1 MNKYFAYD
9 ENNRK
14 IEFLLE
20 KNDYSINLTLPV
32 SEFKSAKRLT
42 ILPEF
47 GVAKAGADGF
57 YLLPRNIGMR
67 GDIKVEFKER
77 EDELLSYNKPVMAV
91 YAIVTDS
98 LCALVRFERNYK
110 FTINAEL
117 KNGAYSV
124 YLTTE
129 FGGKYDLP
137 YDDIRIEI
145 IPLPENANL
154 GDIARVEREIRLFRG
169 EVKPLAEKCRER
181 AVVDYAS
188 RSPLI
193 RIRMAWKQSPSPVKH
208 QTPENQ
214 PPVHVACDFARV
226 RDIADALR
234 ERGVQECELQ
244 LVGWNLGGHDGAFPQ
259 IFPVEPSLG
268 GEAEMKKTFDYVKS
282 LGYRISTH
290 TNLIDAYE
298 LADCFSWDDIAVNED
313 GEYHMSKSW
322 FFDILV

>member
-14 IEFLLE
+14 IEFLSEE
-20 KNDYSINLTLPV
+20 KDGNIKLTLPV
-32 SEFKSAKRLT
+32 AEFKGAKRLV
-42 ILPEF
+42 ILPEL
-47 GVAKAGADGF
+47 GNATAGEGGF
-57 YLLPRNIGMR
+57 YLLPRNISMR

-77 EDELLSYNKPVMAV
+77 EDALLTYSKPVMAV
-91 YAIVTDS
+91 YAIVKKDYR
-98 LCALVRFERNYK
+98 ALVRFERNYK
-110 FTINAEL
+110 FSINAEL
-117 KNGAYSV
+117 KNGSYSAYLS
-124 YLTTE
+124 TE
-129 FGGKYDLP
+129 FGGKKDLP

-154 GDIARVEREIRLFRG
+154 GDIARVERELRLERG
-169 EVKPLAEKCRER
+169 EIIPLADKCRER

-226 RDIADALR
+226 RDIADALH
-234 ERGVQECELQ
+234 ERGVKECELQ

-259 IFPVEPSLG
+259 LFPVEPTLG
-268 GEAEMKKTFDYVKS
+268 GEEEMKKTFAYVKS
-282 LGYRISTH
+282 LGYRIS
-290 TNLIDAYE
+290 LIPI
-298 LADCFSWDDIAVNED
+298 LSTPMSLPIASR
-313 GEYHMSKSW
+313 GT
-322 FFDILV
+322 I